1 MMLVMKVKWNKCHRT
16 YLNGNFKLRALYL
29 FYNKGHLVT
38 LEFHFQVLSEP
49 TSPNPQP
56 CGSSPDHS
64 LLRTTTPSLREI
76 PTHAAWRPTPT
87 FPSRPS
93 GYADA
98 RVRSWSL
105 FANSGLTYSR
115 QEKMAAPVVSGL
127 SLQVRERR
135 SWKPAEEKPSWGDS
149 YQTPKF
155 HGSRPQ
161 LGSVAA
167 VQGRGARRVGGDAR
181 LPGQPRFPLGMRA
194 GRWAWGCACPTL
206 ASCEHSLEKQLV
218 WRAQVKGDLSMLWWS
233 HLAGVT
239 SNAKEYL

>member
-1 MMLVMKVKWNKCHRT
+1 MMLVMNVKWNKCHRT
-16 YLNGNFKLRALYL
+16 YLNGNFKPGAIYL

-38 LEFHFQVLSEP
+38 LEFHFQVVSEP
-49 TSPNPQP
+49 TSPTPQP

-105 FANSGLTYSR
+105 LPTRVWPTATRRRWPRR
-115 QEKMAAPVVSGL
+115 QCPTSPCRWENGGPES
-127 SLQVRERR
+127 QRE
-135 SWKPAEEKPSWGDS
+135 EPSWGDS

-155 HGSRPQ
+155 HGYRPQ
-161 LGSVAA
+161 LGSVTA

-181 LPGQPRFPLGMRA
+181 RPGQPRFPPGMRA
-194 GRWAWGCACPTL
+194 GRWAWGCACPTW
-206 ASCEHSLEKQLV
+206 ASSEHSPEKQLV
-218 WRAQVKGDLSMLWWS
+218 WRAQVKGDLSLSWWS